1 MVISPAADQ
10 GGRPSANERGM
21 TLLELLIALSI
32 FAAVA
37 SLSGVALAG
46 SLGHLRYQR
55 SAEQL
60 VLDLRRA
67 SLRARSSGD
76 ETAIQLTPRGYR
88 IEALDI
94 DRAWPQ
100 GVTAVWRVRQAGSWQ
115 VAAGLTLPPRTIQ
128 SPELEVE
135 ILRGDD
141 RLSVQIDRVTG
152 RVHAG

>member
-1 MVISPAADQ
+1 MAISPAADQ
-10 GGRPSANERGM
+10 RDRSRANECGM

-32 FAAVA
+32 FAALA
-37 SLSGVALAG
+37 SLSGVALTG
-46 SLGHLRYQR
+46 SLGQLRYQG

-76 ETAIQLTPRGYR
+76 ETAIQLSPRGYS

-94 DRAWPQ
+94 DRAWPR
-100 GVTAVWRVRQAGSWQ
+100 GVTAIWRVRQASGWQ
-115 VAAGLTLPPRTIQ
+115 VATDLTLPPRTIA

>member
-1 MVISPAADQ
+1 MAISPAANRGD
-10 GGRPSANERGM
+10 RSSANERGM
-21 TLLELLIALSI
+21 TLFELLIALSI
-32 FAAVA
+32 FAAIA

-67 SLRARSSGD
+67 SLKARSTGD
-76 ETAIQLTPRGYR
+76 ETIIRLSPQGYS
-88 IEALDI
+88 IEALEI
-94 DRAWPQ
+94 DRTWPRD
-100 GVTAVWRVRQAGSWQ
+100 VTAVWRVHQAGSWQ
-115 VAAGLTLPPRTIQ
+115 VATVLALPPRTVA